1 MAIFTAAAT
10 ALLAGTALATSTFA
24 VGALAFGLQVGAS
37 VALSYAAKALAGN
50 KEEPAAAKAD
60 GFSAQGTL
68 QAGGD
73 VPRSF
78 NLGYSMTAGSL
89 AYANTWG
96 NDGETPNAYFTQV
109 IALSDLPGGG
119 IAEVWVNAELCT
131 VDTGTVTE
139 MGSPILQYRKDGK
152 DHVWVK
158 YYDGSQT
165 AADVFLQT
173 KVATAERPWLST
185 RVGYGIAYVI
195 CTALVEDT
203 LFTSFP
209 TYKFAVTGIPLYD
222 PSKDSTVG
230 GSGSHRW
237 SDRSTWGGDGDNFPA
252 VQIYN
257 ILRGISYAG
266 DWVYGLQ
273 SMTAARLP
281 TVNWISQIAK
291 CRDPILAAAGGTRP
305 TYRSGLQINVDTQP
319 ANAVEVFL
327 TACQGRVSEIGGFY
341 KIHLGAPGSPTFAF
355 TDADI
360 LSTEAQNFAPFFPLA
375 DSINGITA
383 TYPNPAE
390 GWNQKAA
397 PPLYRSNLELRD
409 GGRRLLANPSFDAVW
424 DSEQVQQ
431 LMKSAL
437 EEAQRARRHAMV
449 MPPAFWLVEPGD
461 VGEWTSTRNGYDGK
475 LFRVD
480 GVVDEPSLD
489 VSLNLTEVD
498 PGDYSWDPDQDY
510 SPVFSGPTAF
520 PRPEPQGIVDWYAE
534 PYVIKDNDG
543 YERRPAIRLSWD
555 GDMPGVVGI
564 LYEVRFY
571 DTIEAQYEIVTRG
584 RSDQLDAGAIIISH
598 NLLPNT
604 LYGVRGQY
612 IPSAPRDMLWSDWL
626 AVTTLDVKQ
635 SIKDFNASLK
645 NEVTKVFGNDVPQ
658 LIEAVKQNSILLQQV
673 LARTGIDKKE
683 LRTQLYA
690 TAGTAKALVEQL
702 SLVVADNELA
712 FAQFSMEVSATFG
725 PSFSSVHTV
734 SEAVATLDGYASSRY
749 GVTLDVNGYAT
760 GFELINAGSGVSS
773 TTFTTNNFRIA
784 APGVSGGTAVPIFTV
799 ASVNG
804 SPKVG
809 IRGDVL
815 IDGSVTA
822 GKMSVGSLT
831 AISAHFGDATVDG
844 NLSGTTG
851 KLVLSFT
858 GDRIEIWS

>member
-1 MAIFTAAAT
+1 MIFTAAAT
-10 ALLAGTALATSTFA
+10 ALLAGTALASSTFA
-24 VGALAFGLQVGAS
+24 VGALAFGLQIGAS
-37 VALSYAAKALAGN
+37 VALNYAAKALAGN
-50 KEEPAAAKAD
+50 KEQPAAARAD
-60 GFSAQGTL
+60 HFSAQGTL

-73 VPRSF
+73 IPRSF
-78 NLGYSMTAGSL
+78 NLGFSMTAGSL
-89 AYANTWG
+89 VYANTWG
-96 NDGETPNAYFTQV
+96 QAGETPNAYFTQV
-109 IALSDLPGGG
+109 ISVSDLPGG
-119 IAEVWVNAELCT
+119 ALQQVWVNGEL
-131 VDTGTVTE
+131 VTLDPTAHPSLGNPALE
-139 MGSPILQYRKDGK
+139 YRKDGQ
-152 DHVWVK
+152 DHLWVK
-158 YYDGSQT
+158 YYDGTQT
-165 AADVFLQT
+165 GADAHLVINVSSL
-173 KVATAERPWLST
+173 ERPYNNT
-185 RVGYGIAYVI
+185 RVGYGIAYAI

-203 LFTSFP
+203 LFTGFP
-209 TYKFAVTGIPLYD
+209 TYKFAVSGLPLYD
-222 PSKDSTVG
+222 PSKDSTIG

-237 SDRSTWGGDGDNFPA
+237 SDPATWGGDGDNLPA

-257 ILRGISYAG
+257 ILRGISYG
-266 DWVYGLQ
+266 GKWVYGLQ

-291 CRDPILAAAGGTRP
+291 CREAIPTAAGGVRP
-305 TYRSGLQINVDTQP
+305 TYRSGLQVNVDTQP
-319 ANAVEVFL
+319 ANAIEVFL

-383 TYPNPAE
+383 TYPNPLE
-390 GWNQKAA
+390 GWSQKAA
-397 PPLYRSNLELRD
+397 PPHYRSDLEARD
-409 GGRRLLANPSFDAVW
+409 GNRRLLANPSFDAVW
-424 DSEQVQQ
+424 DSEQVQH

-461 VGEWTSTRNGYDGK
+461 VGEWTSVRNGYDGK

-480 GVVDEPSLD
+480 GVIDEPNLD
-489 VSLNLTEVD
+489 VSWNITEVD
-498 PGDYSWDPDQDY
+498 PSDYSWDPDQDY
-510 SPVFSGPTAF
+510 EPIYSGPTTF

-534 PYVIKDNDG
+534 PYVIKDNEG

-645 NEVTKVFGNDVPQ
+645 NEVTKIFGNDVPQ
-658 LIEAVKQNSILLQQV
+658 LIEAVKQNSLLLQQA

-683 LRTQLYA
+683 LRTQLQA
-690 TAGTAKALVEQL
+690 TAGNAKALVEQL

-712 FAQFSMEVSATFG
+712 FAQFQTTVSATFG
-725 PSFSSVHTV
+725 PSFSTVNTV
-734 SEAVATLDGYASSRY
+734 SEAVATLDGYAATRY
-749 GVTLDVNGYAT
+749 SVTLDVNGYAT
-760 GFELINAGSGVSS
+760 GFTLINAGNGVSS
-773 TTFTTNNFRIA
+773 TTFLTTNFQIA
-784 APGVSGGTAVPIFTV
+784 TVGPGGSAVPIFQT
-799 ASVNG
+799 AFVNG
-804 SPKVG
+804 VPK
-809 IRGDVL
+809 IALRADVYA
-815 IDGSVTA
+815 DGSITA
-822 GKMSVGSLT
+822 GKLSVAYLSSLVGNVGELT
-831 AISAHFGDATVDG
+831 AGLIRSTDNRMRIDLDNA
-844 NLSGTTG
+844 
-851 KLVLSFT
+851 
-858 GDRIEIWS
+858 RIEIWS

>member
-1 MAIFTAAAT
+1 MAIFSAAA
-10 ALLAGTALATSTFA
+10 AFIAGAIGVTSTF
-24 VGALAFGLQVGAS
+24 VTGAIAFGLQAVAS
-37 VALSYAAKALAGN
+37 VGLSYAAKALAGN
-50 KEEPAAAKAD
+50 KEQPAAARAD
-60 GFSAQGTL
+60 HFSAQGTL

-78 NLGYSMTAGSL
+78 NLGYSVTAGSL
-89 AYANTWG
+89 VYANTWG

-119 IAEVWVNAELCT
+119 IAQVWVNSELCT

-139 MGSPILQYRKDGK
+139 MGNPVLQYRKGGK

-158 YYDGSQT
+158 YYDGTQGG
-165 AADVFLQT
+165 ADAFIQT
-173 KVATAERPWLST
+173 KVATFERPWLST

-203 LFTSFP
+203 LFTGFP

-257 ILRGISYAG
+257 ILRGISSGNQWA
-266 DWVYGLQ
+266 YGLQ

-291 CRDPILAAAGGTRP
+291 CRDPIPAAAGGTRP
-305 TYRSGLQINVDTQP
+305 TYRSGLQINVNTQP

-341 KIHLGAPGSPTFAF
+341 KIHLGAPGSPSFSF

-360 LSTEAQNFAPFFPLA
+360 ISTEAQNFAPFFPLA
-375 DSINGITA
+375 DSVNGITA

-397 PPLYRSNLELRD
+397 PPLYRSDLEARD

-424 DSEQVQQ
+424 DPEQVQH

-437 EEAQRARRHAMV
+437 DEAQRARRHAMV
-449 MPPAFWLVEPGD
+449 MPPVFWLVEPGD
-461 VGEWTSTRNGYDGK
+461 IGEWTSIRNGYDGK

-480 GVVDEPSLD
+480 GVVDEPVLD

-510 SPVFSGPTAF
+510 SPVFSGPTTF

-534 PYVIKDNDG
+534 PYVIKDNG
-543 YERRPAIRLSWD
+543 GLERRPAIRLSWD
-555 GDMPGVVGI
+555 GDMPGVVGVQ
-564 LYEVRFY
+564 YEVRVFDVQLNDY
-571 DTIEAQYEIVTRG
+571 VTVTRG
-584 RSDQLDAGAIIISH
+584 RTDQLAAGSLIVSQS
-598 NLLPNT
+598 LVPKT

-612 IPSAPRDMLWSDWL
+612 IPSAPRDMFWSDWL
-626 AVTTLDVKQ
+626 AVTTPDVSV
-635 SIKDFNASLK
+635 SIADFNAALK
-645 NEVTKVFGNDVPQ
+645 KQVTDIFNNQ
-658 LIEAVKQNSILLQQV
+658 LAETNAVIDQLAVVVQQIA
-673 LARTGIDKKE
+673 ARTDINKKE
-683 LRTQLYA
+683 VRNQLFA
-690 TAGTAKALVEQL
+690 TAGGAKALIEQL
-702 SLVVADNELA
+702 SVVVADNELA
-712 FAQFSMEVSATFG
+712 FAEFSTEVSATFG
-725 PSFSSVHTV
+725 PAFSSVNTV
-734 SEAVATLDGYASSRY
+734 SSAVATLDGYAAAQY
-749 GVTLDVNGYAT
+749 AVKLDVNGYWI
-760 GFELINAGSGVSS
+760 GYNLINGGPGADS
-773 TTFTTNNFRIA
+773 TTFVTSNFRIA
-784 APGVSGGTAVPIFTV
+784 APGVTGGAPVPIFQV
-799 ASVNG
+799 ANVG
-804 SPKVG
+804 GIPKVG
-809 IRGDVL
+809 LRGDMYV
-815 IDGSVTA
+815 DGSITA
-822 GKMSVGSLT
+822 GKLSVAHLSAIVGNVGELT
-831 AISAHFGDATVDG
+831 AGLIRSPDNKMRIDLD
-844 NLSGTTG
+844 NS
-851 KLVLSFT
+851 
-858 GDRIEIWS
+858 RIEIWS

>member
-10 ALLAGTALATSTFA
+10 ALLAGTALAGSTFA
-24 VGALAFGLQVGAS
+24 VGALAFGLQIGAS

-73 VPRSF
+73 IPRSF

-89 AYANTWG
+89 VYANTWG

-109 IALSDLPGGG
+109 ISLSDLPGGG
-119 IAEVWVNAELCT
+119 IAQVWVNGELCT
-131 VDTGTVTE
+131 LDLGTVTE
-139 MGSPILQYRKDGK
+139 MGSPVLQYRKDGK

-158 YYDGSQT
+158 YYNGSQIG
-165 AADVFLQT
+165 ADVFLQT
-173 KVATAERPWLST
+173 KVATVDRPWQNT

-203 LFTSFP
+203 LFTGFP

-230 GSGSHRW
+230 GSGPHRW
-237 SDRSTWGGDGDNFPA
+237 SDRSTWGGDGDNLPA

-257 ILRGISYAG
+257 IKRGITYNG
-266 DWVYGLQ
+266 QWVYGLQ
-273 SMTAARLP
+273 NMTSARLP
-281 TVNWISQIAK
+281 TVNWIAQIAK
-291 CRDPILAAAGGTRP
+291 CRDPIPAAAGGTRP
-305 TYRSGLQINVDTQP
+305 TYRSGLQINVNTQP
-319 ANAVEVFL
+319 ANAIEVFL

-341 KIHLGAPGSPTFAF
+341 KIHLGAPGSPTFSF

-390 GWNQKAA
+390 GWNQKSA
-397 PPLYRSNLELRD
+397 PPLFRSDLEARD

-437 EEAQRARRHAMV
+437 DEAQRARRHAMV

-461 VGEWTSTRNGYDGK
+461 VGSWTSVRNGYDGK

-498 PGDYSWDPDQDY
+498 PSDYSWDPEQDY
-510 SPVFSGPTAF
+510 SPVFSGPTTF
-520 PRPEPQGIVDWYAE
+520 PRPEPQGIVDWFVE
-534 PYVIKDNDG
+534 PFVLKDNEG
-543 YERRPAIRLSWD
+543 LERRPAIRLSWD
-555 GDMPGVVGI
+555 GSMPGAVGVQ
-564 LYEVRFY
+564 YEVRTF
-571 DTIEAQYEIVTRG
+571 DSVEADYVTVTRG
-584 RSDQLDAGAIIISH
+584 RTDQIAAGAIIVSQS
-598 NLLPNT
+598 LLPAT
-604 LYGVRGQY
+604 VYQARGQY

-626 AVTTLDVKQ
+626 SVTTPAVSVTLADFNAALKKEVTKIFGNQVEELTAVVKQ
-635 SIKDFNASLK
+635 SSL
-645 NEVTKVFGNDVPQ
+645 
-658 LIEAVKQNSILLQQV
+658 LLQQA

-683 LRTQLYA
+683 LRTQLIA
-690 TAGTAKALVEQL
+690 QAGGAKAAIEELGI
-702 SLVVADNELA
+702 VVADDILA
-712 FAQFSMEVSATFG
+712 LADLTTTVSAQFGEVYSNI
-725 PSFSSVHTV
+725 TV
-734 SEAVATLDGYASSRY
+734 NSNAIATLEGYAASKYS
-749 GVTLDVNGYAT
+749 VTLDVNGYAT
-760 GFELINAGSGVSS
+760 GFTLINAGGGVSS
-773 TTFTTNNFRIA
+773 TTFITTNFQIA
-784 APGVSGGTAVPIFTV
+784 ALGPGGGAVPIFQT
-799 ASVNG
+799 AFVNG
-804 SPKVG
+804 VPK
-809 IRGDVL
+809 IAMRADVYA
-815 IDGSVTA
+815 DGSITA
-822 GKMSVGSLT
+822 GKLNVATLSAITGNIGEIIAGIIRSLDNR
-831 AISAHFGDATVDG
+831 FYLD
-844 NLSGTTG
+844 LSGPY
-851 KLVLSFT
+851 LIIS
-858 GDRIEIWS
+858 D